1 MVAEVKTHTVAMIDS
16 HFFVGVIAVEWLK
29 YFRVFALLYANT
41 WVGNSAGKVA
51 LLVIVRI
58 VDLNADCAQILAVLY
73 RIEQQDHKHLL
84 HSILVHK
91 QLRHGDCL
99 VCQH

>member
-41 WVGNSAGKVA
+41 
-51 LLVIVRI
+51 
-58 VDLNADCAQILAVLY
+58 
-73 RIEQQDHKHLL
+73 
-84 HSILVHK
+84 
-91 QLRHGDCL
+91 
-99 VCQH
+99 